1 MAIDTETRASRR
13 NVLAAALGGLGGLLA
28 GRLGSPDSAQ
38 ATDGDPAVLG
48 TANTSNTET
57 SFVNL
62 DGAET
67 SLKGF
72 HGADGVGVEAAV
84 GGPGYGLKATASGSS
99 GRAVFATS
107 LNAAGVTGHSTATT
121 GPDLEHPGQTVGVV
135 GIAGDGGGISSDL
148 SETGVY
154 GFCDT
159 TFQYAVGVWGDTF
172 QGIGVVG
179 SGDWGVLGA
188 GTSIG
193 VFASGPIA
201 LRTSGKL
208 VFAGRSGHNYVRAG
222 HYYVDIY
229 ISGMTS
235 AADVIATLRTR
246 KAGYYIAAVIS
257 YTGKFRLFLNK
268 GTTTNVWFNF
278 LVLN

>member
-13 NVLAAALGGLGGLLA
+13 NILAAALGGLGGLLA
-28 GRLGSPDSAQ
+28 SRLGSPDA
-38 ATDGDPAVLG
+38 AAAANGDPALLG
-48 TANTSNTET
+48 TANTSTTET
-57 SFVNL
+57 SFENTTSGLV
-62 DGAET
+62 AT
-67 SLKGF
+67 SLKGY
-72 HGADGVGVEAAV
+72 HATDGKAVEAV
-84 GGPGYGLKATASGSS
+84 IGGAGSGVFAEATAAGGYAVHARSVNKPGVSGFSTL
-99 GRAVFATS
+99 GVVPHVPGENAGV
-107 LNAAGVTGHSTATT
+107 LGAAGDITNIAT
-121 GPDLEHPGQTVGVV
+121 DV
-135 GIAGDGGGISSDL
+135 

-159 TFQYAVGVWGDTF
+159 SFNYAVGVWGDTS

-179 SGDWGVLGA
+179 SGDWGVLGS
-188 GTSIG
+188 GSSIG

-208 VFAGRSGHNYVRAG
+208 VFGGRSGHNYVRAG

-268 GTTTNVWFNF
+268 GTTTNVYFNF

>member
-13 NVLAAALGGLGGLLA
+13 NILAAAVGGLGGLLV
-28 GRLGSPDSAQ
+28 GRLGTPDSAR
-38 ATDGDPAVLG
+38 AADGANAILG
-48 TANTSNTET
+48 DVNKSTTVT
-57 SFVNL
+57 SFENT
-62 DGAET
+62 DDPET
-67 SLKGF
+67 SLRGY
-72 HGADGVGVEAAV
+72 HDLAGTGVEATV
-84 GGPGYGLKATASGSS
+84 GGAGYGLYATAPASG
-99 GRAVFATS
+99 GRAIVASS
-107 LNAAGVTGHSTATT
+107 LDKAGVTGHSTAAAVPHAI
-121 GPDLEHPGQTVGVV
+121 GENVGVLGV
-135 GIAGDGGGISSDL
+135 AGDKGGMSPDV

-159 TFQYAVGVWGDTF
+159 SFNYAVGVWGDTS

-179 SGDWGVLGA
+179 SGDWGM
-188 GTSIG
+188 I
-193 VFASGPIA
+193 ASGGSVGLVATGPIA

-222 HYYVDIY
+222 HYYVDIG
-229 ISGMTS
+229 ISGMNS

-246 KAGYYIAAVIS
+246 KAGYYIAAVIC

-268 GTTTNVWFNF
+268 GTTTNVWFNY

>member
-1 MAIDTETRASRR
+1 MAIDMETRASRR
-13 NVLAAALGGLGGLLA
+13 NILAAALGGLGGLLA
-28 GRLGSPDSAQ
+28 GRLGSPDA
-38 ATDGDPAVLG
+38 AAAVDGDPALLG
-48 TANTSNTET
+48 TANTSTNQTGFQNNTAH
-57 SFVNL
+57 
-62 DGAET
+62 GT
-67 SLKGF
+67 SLKGG
-72 HGADGVGVEAAV
+72 HDDGIGVEGTVSGTGHAV
-84 GGPGYGLKATASGSS
+84 HATATGFG
-99 GRAVFATS
+99 GRGVYAKTIDR
-107 LNAAGVTGHSTATT
+107 AGVTGWSSAAVVPHST
-121 GPDLEHPGQTVGVV
+121 GENVGVV
-135 GIAGDGGGISSDL
+135 GVAGDNGGISTDL

-159 TFQYAVGVWGDTF
+159 SFQYAVGVWGDTS

-179 SGDWGVLGA
+179 SGDWGILGA
-188 GTSIG
+188 GSSIG

-208 VFAGRSGHNYVRAG
+208 VFGGRSGHNYVRAG

-229 ISGMTS
+229 ISGINS

-246 KAGYYIAAVIS
+246 KAGYYIAAVIC

-268 GTTTNVWFNF
+268 GTTTNIWFNF